1 VLILTPEF
9 AAVAACGGGKRSFKG
24 WVGPMSERDW
34 RAFSAMIGDFEAR
47 TSPAMAEAGLRRGS
61 IVVVAEGEPERIC
74 PIWRELRATGR
85 VEAIVDLEAF
95 ALGAAR
101 IPAGHPANLA
111 EAFPRPRNLDRFL
124 AAASMTS
131 FSALLALGTAI
142 LGAGRHYR
150 AEYTEDRARTALLE
164 VRLKNLSGNQREM
177 DRLRNE
183 APDGAG
189 ALPVGRHEELVR
201 LASAIPDALTL
212 TSLIIGRDGGFELE
226 ALAAGADFDPES
238 ARLLLARRG
247 FASTTVGGWVYDT
260 GSGRLLAR
268 GKYEEPQ
275 P

>member
-1 VLILTPEF
+1 VKSGPSALKARFVLILTPEF

-111 EAFPRPRNLDRFL
+111 EAFPRPQ
-124 AAASMTS
+124 S
-131 FSALLALGTAI
+131 
-142 LGAGRHYR
+142 
-150 AEYTEDRARTALLE
+150 
-164 VRLKNLSGNQREM
+164 
-177 DRLRNE
+177 
-183 APDGAG
+183 
-189 ALPVGRHEELVR
+189 
-201 LASAIPDALTL
+201 
-212 TSLIIGRDGGFELE
+212 
-226 ALAAGADFDPES
+226 
-238 ARLLLARRG
+238 
-247 FASTTVGGWVYDT
+247 
-260 GSGRLLAR
+260 
-268 GKYEEPQ
+268 
-275 P
+275 